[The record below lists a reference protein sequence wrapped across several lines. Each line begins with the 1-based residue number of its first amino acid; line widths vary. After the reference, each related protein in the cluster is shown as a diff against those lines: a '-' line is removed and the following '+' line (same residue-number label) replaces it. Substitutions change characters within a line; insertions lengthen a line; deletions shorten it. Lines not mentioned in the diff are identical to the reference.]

1 MDMEIRTMQTGSET
15 GMRAVVFV
23 AALTLCLGIIG
34 AAGLYARSIRQSAED
49 AYVQTNS
56 VVYRPADKNEI

>member
-23 AALTLCLGIIG
+23 AALRLCLATNG
-34 AAGLYARSIRQSAED
+34 AAGLYARSIHQSAED
-49 AYVQTNS
+49 AYVQTNP